1 MRMRTLLAII
11 TGCVVVNISSSV
23 VINRAIE
30 RYHNCDVYI
39 DEADIPTQNTYCYYD
54 RLRGNRF
61 YCKTWG
67 CDAPDCPPDQQ
78 ITRERDCPYCPN
90 TCTRGGRIFQV
101 SDSFRC
107 IDGLNRCRCTAR
119 GILSTRM
126 GSSKTSV
133 CRHLA

>member
-1 MRMRTLLAII
+1 MYI
-11 TGCVVVNISSSV
+11 CSYFSDS
-23 VINRAIE
+23 AIE

-78 ITRERDCPYCPN
+78 ITRERDCPYCPSK
-90 TCTRGGRIFQV
+90 
-101 SDSFRC
+101 SDWF
-107 IDGLNRCRCTAR
+107 LNIRF
-119 GILSTRM
+119 IVQLF
-126 GSSKTSV
+126 V
-133 CRHLA
+133 